1 MSKREKIALV
11 ICLIAA
17 VWFGSAYS
25 DRVNEYNELSA
36 SYQTLQYEYDELSAI
51 NKTTEAAYEDA
62 RLQIDDL
69 SNKINRL
76 NNENASLYKTVNDLR
91 ALAEDLMSSKS
102 NSASSSYTS
111 SNYPYNS
118 APKQQVTYYVW
129 CSRTG
134 TKYHSRS
141 NCSNMKN
148 PIYTTLDNAIASG
161 RTPCSKCY

>member
-1 MSKREKIALV
+1 MLKREKIALV

-17 VWFGSAYS
+17 LWFGSAYS

-36 SYQTLQYEYDELSAI
+36 SYQTLQYKYDRLSDI
-51 NKTTEAAYEDA
+51 NKETEAAYED
-62 RLQIDDL
+62 LSGQIDQL
-69 SNKINRL
+69 NR
-76 NNENASLYKTVNDLR
+76 ENASLSKTVGDLR
-91 ALAEDLMSSKS
+91 ALAEKLSSSKS
-102 NSASSSYTS
+102 NSASSSYAS
-111 SNYPYNS
+111 SNYQYNS
-118 APKQQVTYYVW
+118 APKQDVTYYVW

-148 PIYTTLDNAIASG
+148 PIYTTLDVAISAG